1 MYYQKKRKKWEEQ
14 MWKKDRWEEE
24 DESNVP
30 LIQSQALAVGPG
42 TNLHLPTVRLL
53 YIFHERWV
61 RISDGLLL
69 QIASPWLGDYGGRKD
84 EVQGEGQDLR
94 RVRRMQN
101 PSGWTTAPEQG
112 DSWDKWERILLDF
125 TAFFLKIS
133 LKSHLDH
140 LWSIL
145 KSAPVVF

>member
-53 YIFHERWV
+53 YIFHER
-61 RISDGLLL
+61 
-69 QIASPWLGDYGGRKD
+69 
-84 EVQGEGQDLR
+84 
-94 RVRRMQN
+94 
-101 PSGWTTAPEQG
+101 
-112 DSWDKWERILLDF
+112 
-125 TAFFLKIS
+125 
-133 LKSHLDH
+133 
-140 LWSIL
+140 
-145 KSAPVVF
+145 